1 MVPNTE
7 IGKIVGGLCSICG
20 VLVIALP
27 VPVIVSNF
35 SRIYHQNQRA
45 DKRKAQKKARI
56 ARIKMAKNASGAA
69 FISSKKRAEEA
80 LRAKESGLEVDDY
93 KPQDVLEM
101 QHHHLL
107 SCLEKTT
114 DREFVELDM
123 AFNGALTKPSE
134 TPPPSP
140 DPSISSL
147 DRHRNTGCCARRF
160 SPHRRFL
167 VKRRNTDSD
176 NDDLN
181 DIQIRL
187 PTLNRSSRSN
197 LNAVSTSTP
206 NSKSNNL
213 TVTTAIV
220 TLPTPSTTPETESA
234 HTQSTSGTMSPSNAQ
249 MQNPD
254 SVRISTL

>member
-1 MVPNTE
+1 MVPKT
-7 IGKIVGGLCSICG
+7 IAGKIVGGLCSLSG

-56 ARIKMAKNASGAA
+56 ARIRMAKNASGAA

-80 LRAKESGLEVDDY
+80 MRARESGLEVEDL
-93 KPQDVLEM
+93 KNQDTLEM

-114 DREFVELDM
+114 
-123 AFNGALTKPSE
+123 
-134 TPPPSP
+134 
-140 DPSISSL
+140 
-147 DRHRNTGCCARRF
+147 
-160 SPHRRFL
+160 
-167 VKRRNTDSD
+167 RRNTDSD
-176 NDDLN
+176 QDDLN

-187 PTLNRSSRSN
+187 PTINRSSRSN
-197 LNAVSTSTP
+197 LNAVSGGGGGATTP

-220 TLPTPSTTPETESA
+220 TPPTPSTTPETESLLA
-234 HTQSTSGTMSPSNAQ
+234 QTDQSPPPYPQTSSTQTSYTS
-249 MQNPD
+249 QNPGD
-254 SVRISTL
+254 VVKISSL